1 MATGYHIGMRLGFKY
16 SLPLADD
23 FFLFLSTNNYS
34 SKTVSDYRGDLAIFD
49 GFLKDNGLKMKAVTK
64 RNIFEFKA
72 YVYSDIRKT
81 ALTKQIAHKK
91 LSSVSTN
98 RMLSVIR
105 SYLRFLNDQDYPILV
120 NADMFKM
127 VKKERLHS
135 NVADFKDL
143 VAVIE
148 LPSKVEKDPWV
159 ASRNRAVLEMLFA
172 TGMRISELINLN
184 KRDLNDEGKLF
195 ITGKGRKQRFVYL
208 TDRAKKFIEKYLELR
223 SDEELPLFISKKCST
238 RITPRYVQERIHKYC
253 EILKIG
259 IRTTPHSFRHGF
271 ATYLA
276 ENGASPAAIQVLL
289 GHESLNTTTR
299 YINVS
304 DRFAQESHKKFHPL
318 AA

>member
-1 MATGYHIGMRLGFKY
+1 MKY
-16 SLPLADD
+16 TYTLSLADD
-23 FFLFLSTNNYS
+23 FFLYLSTNNYS
-34 SKTVSDYRGDLAIFD
+34 SKTVSDYKGDLAIFD
-49 GFLKDNGLKMKAVTK
+49 GFLKDNNLEMKILTK

-72 YVYSDIRKT
+72 YLYSGGRRT
-81 ALTKQIAHKK
+81 ATTKELARKK
-91 LSSVSTN
+91 LSSVSIN
-98 RMLSVIR
+98 RLLSVIR
-105 SYLRFLNDQDYPILV
+105 SYLRFLTDQDYPVLV

-127 VKKERLHS
+127 VKKERLHA

-143 VAVIE
+143 VSVIE
-148 LPSKVEKDPWV
+148 LPSKVEKDPLV

-184 KRDLNDEGKLF
+184 RRDLNDEGKLF

-208 TDRAKKFIEKYLELR
+208 TDRAKLFIEKYLMLR
-223 SDEELPLFISKKCST
+223 VDNELPLFISKKCSK

-253 EILKIG
+253 EILKISV
-259 IRTTPHSFRHGF
+259 RTTPHSFRHGL

-304 DRFAQESHKKFHPL
+304 DRFAQESHKKYHPL
-318 AA
+318 AI